1 MGSARFL
8 MTDPSHYAVRYR
20 INPWMRPEV
29 WRAGSQT
36 LAERALD
43 ASRHLAS
50 ALDGLGARIEW
61 VVAQPGLPDL
71 VFPANAGVVLDGK
84 VLLAKFRHAER
95 RGEEPVFRHAFER
108 LKVEGVL
115 REIIEPPAGA
125 FQEGAGDAIWDDR
138 RGLFWAGFG
147 PRSDARA
154 ADAIAGT
161 FAKPVVPLGLVT
173 ERFYHLDTCFCPLE
187 GGEILYY
194 PPAFAG
200 EALSAIRERVSE
212 DQLIEASDEEAAAFC
227 VNAISLGRDIVMA
240 RAPDSLKRR
249 LHARGYRVREVDLS
263 PFILSGGAA
272 FCMTLRLD
280 RTSAPISD
288 LQESSNARIRNA
300 RALA

>member
-1 MGSARFL
+1 MGSTRFL
-8 MTDPSHYAVRYR
+8 MTDPSHYAVSYR

-43 ASRHLAS
+43 ASRHLAA

-61 VVAQPGLPDL
+61 VPAAPGLPDL
-71 VFPANAGVVLDGK
+71 VCPANAGVVLDGK
-84 VLLAKFRHAER
+84 VLLARFRHAER
-95 RGEEPVFRHAFER
+95 QGEEPIFRHAFER
-108 LKVEGVL
+108 LRDEGVL
-115 REIIEPPAGA
+115 HEIIEPPAGV
-125 FQEGAGDAIWDDR
+125 FQEGAGDAIWDAR

-147 PRSDARA
+147 PRSDAWA
-154 ADAIAGT
+154 ANVITRT
-161 FAKPVVPLGLVT
+161 FSKPVVPLSLVT

-187 GGEILYY
+187 GGEILYH
-194 PPAFAG
+194 PPAFAAA
-200 EALSAIRERVSE
+200 ALSAIRDRVSG
-212 DQLIEASDEEAAAFC
+212 DLLIEASDEEAAAFC

-249 LHARGYRVREVDLS
+249 LAARGYRVRELDLS

-280 RTSAPISD
+280 RTSASQEPIHD
-288 LQESSNARIRNA
+288 RIA
-300 RALA
+300 DAHALA